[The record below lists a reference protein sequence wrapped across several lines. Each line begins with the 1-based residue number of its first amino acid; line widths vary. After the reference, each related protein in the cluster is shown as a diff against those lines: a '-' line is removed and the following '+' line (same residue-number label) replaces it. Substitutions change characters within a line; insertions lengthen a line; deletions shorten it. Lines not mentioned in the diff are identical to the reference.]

1 MKKIKVLI
9 CLNVCLACL
18 ICYLCLNICFPE
30 NPITQTNVSPITFDV
45 NRLNSTTSGSVNDP
59 QNIDFRM
66 SVLNPLSPAY
76 AMKYIEKYGYPTE
89 PEKLLNY
96 HEVYSDWRPFLPNL
110 MSSITKRMIMKT
122 TDDIITK
129 TASISVNTSKFA
141 VGEELVATL
150 TSLDGTGRRKKFGGD
165 FYRARL
171 IRGSNKLPD
180 AIPCRIID
188 NNDGTYTIKAPLLFE
203 GNLTL
208 DVMLVTPLEGILEMI
223 KETEKML
230 CNDRGYTA
238 TLQSKEQVVCSASYD
253 W

>member
-1 MKKIKVLI
+1 MHTNFPPMIFDDNK
-9 CLNVCLACL
+9 LNA
-18 ICYLCLNICFPE
+18 
-30 NPITQTNVSPITFDV
+30 TASVSVSESQYTDLQVP
-45 NRLNSTTSGSVNDP
+45 
-59 QNIDFRM
+59 
-66 SVLNPLSPAY
+66 VLNPWSPAY
-76 AMKYIEKYGYPTE
+76 GLQFLKNYEYPTK

-110 MSSITKRMIMKT
+110 MSSITKRMKMKT

-150 TSLDGTGRRKKFGGD
+150 TSLDGRGRRKEFGGD

-203 GNLTL
+203 GDLTL

-223 KETEKML
+223 EETEKML
-230 CNDRGYTA
+230 CDDRGYTA
-238 TLQSKEQVVCSASYD
+238 TLQSKERVVCSASYD